1 MILSVDILFQ
11 ALRDTYTSHLSIS
24 EQVLSQLNKKFLGDL
39 FLILEFVLANPVRQL
54 ILIHQEVSLSK
65 ISLEV
70 FKNLFE
76 SEDLYK
82 SL

>member
-1 MILSVDILFQ
+1 MILSVEILFQ

-39 FLILEFVLANPVRQL
+39 FLILEFVLANLVQQL
-54 ILIHQEVSLSK
+54 ILIHQDVSPSK
-65 ISLEV
+65 ISLVV

-76 SEDLYK
+76 
-82 SL
+82 